1 MTTKLNLITKTFEG
15 ASVRAVDH
23 PEHGELLHAVDVL
36 KVLGHPASAGA
47 APFLAKYGIPKEERV
62 LLGSA
67 DTLTDGVS
75 SISNGR
81 AAFLTRSAVTRVLM
95 GSTLPKAQA
104 FRDWLAGDVVNA
116 IVDTGGYL
124 LNEAVRDTA
133 KADTRTSVP
142 LPEEIG
148 GAYAALI
155 EARKAELEARMGE
168 LKALEAAATE
178 AAEKRA
184 LRVKL
189 MEAEAVAASERGR
202 AERLAH
208 IQSTAQVLFHPKA
221 RMVSALSEKGL
232 YRVAMRSEKGDATA
246 TYSFRISASGRS
258 HEFPVRIVPIDGE
271 PWFVATDVV
280 AAISMSKA
288 GTVYS
293 AVSSADKRMLHKG
306 DSISPG
312 GFRWSRANRLLLLSE
327 SGLYKLIMRSDK
339 PEARSFQDWL
349 AREVLPSIRKTSGYM
364 LQGADRSKIAEGETS
379 EMPDVAGLM
388 GRIKALEETLTAQQA
403 AMEARINDQVA
414 RILVEIGRASAAA
427 VRGIAAHLY
436 GDDYHPP
443 QEYNALFA
451 RPSASALP
459 YLSFSSV

>member
-1 MTTKLNLITKTFEG
+1 VLVGLAVHGDGPKGEPPGANQQDTVMTTKLNLITKTFEG

-47 APFLAKYGIPKEERV
+47 APYLAKYGIPKEERV

-95 GSTLPKAQA
+95 GSTLPKTQA

-124 LNEAVRDTA
+124 LNEAARDTA

-184 LRVKL
+184 LKVKL
-189 MEAEAVAASERGR
+189 MEAEAVAVAERGR
-202 AERLAH
+202 ARP
-208 IQSTAQVLFHPKA
+208 FDPY
-221 RMVSALSEKGL
+221 SEYG
-232 YRVAMRSEKGDATA
+232 
-246 TYSFRISASGRS
+246 
-258 HEFPVRIVPIDGE
+258 P
-271 PWFVATDVV
+271 
-280 AAISMSKA
+280 
-288 GTVYS
+288 
-293 AVSSADKRMLHKG
+293 
-306 DSISPG
+306 SP
-312 GFRWSRANRLLLLSE
+312 
-327 SGLYKLIMRSDK
+327 
-339 PEARSFQDWL
+339 
-349 AREVLPSIRKTSGYM
+349 LPSQGPDGIRH
-364 LQGADRSKIAEGETS
+364 LREGPLS
-379 EMPDVAGLM
+379 S
-388 GRIKALEETLTAQQA
+388 RYAL
-403 AMEARINDQVA
+403 
-414 RILVEIGRASAAA
+414 
-427 VRGIAAHLY
+427 
-436 GDDYHPP
+436 
-443 QEYNALFA
+443 
-451 RPSASALP
+451 
-459 YLSFSSV
+459 